1 MHRGYDQPNVK
12 SSLEQIMKKTF
23 MLTKFY
29 RDKKIEVFCIK
40 DTVGVGYKRQ
50 RISKTY
56 LISDSELIPNF
67 L

>member
-12 SSLEQIMKKTF
+12 SNLEQIMKKTF

-40 DTVGVGYKRQ
+40 DEVEADYKRQ
-50 RISKTY
+50 HISKTY
-56 LISDSELIPNF
+56 
-67 L
+67 